1 MLQKPDIDENKLILC
16 VRERYGLN
24 VAQVI
29 FLPLGADPN
38 AVVYRAVTDDATSYF
53 LKLRRGVF
61 DEISVLLPKFLSD
74 QGIGQVIIPH
84 TTSAGELWTHWDA
97 YTLILYPYIEGQNGY
112 RVALTDRQWFD
123 FGAALKA
130 VHTAILPPGL
140 AGRIVREAYS
150 PQWREMARQALSY
163 ATTGT
168 FQDPVAIKTADFMN
182 AKRNETLDLLQR
194 TDHLAQVLQTHSPE
208 FVLCHSD
215 AHAGNIL
222 IGDDGALYIVDWDNP
237 ILAPK
242 ERDLMFIGG
251 AQGFIGLTAQEEVT
265 RFYRGYGDTQIDFAA
280 LAYYRY
286 ERIIDD
292 IAVFCQMLLW
302 TDEGG
307 EDREQSLTYLMSNY
321 LPNNTIEIAYQS
333 DPTLWPSRNWGA

>member
-38 AVVYRAVTDDATSYF
+38 AVVYRAITDDATSYF

-74 QGIGQVIIPH
+74 QGIGQVIVPH
-84 TTSAGELWTHWDA
+84 PTRAGELWTQWDA

-112 RVALTDRQWFD
+112 RVALTDRQWSD

-130 VHTAILPPGL
+130 VHAVALPPAL
-140 AGRIVREAYS
+140 AGRIPREAYS
-150 PQWREMARQALSY
+150 PQWREIAGQSLEY
-163 ATTGT
+163 AATGT
-168 FQDPVAIKTADFMN
+168 FHDPVAIKTADFMN

-194 TDHLAQVLQTHSPE
+194 TDHLAQVLQAHSPE

-242 ERDLMFIGG
+242 ERDLMFVGG

-265 RFYRGYGDTQIDFAA
+265 RFYRGYGDTQIDTEA

-307 EDREQSLTYLMSNY
+307 EDRQQSLTYLMSNY

-333 DPTLWPSRNWGA
+333 DPTLWP

>member
-1 MLQKPDIDENKLILC
+1 MLQEPDIDENELILC
-16 VRERYGLN
+16 LRKAYGLN
-24 VAQVI
+24 LVKVS
-29 FLPLGADPN
+29 FLPIGADPHT
-38 AVVYRAVTDDATSYF
+38 VVYRAVTDDATPYF
-53 LKLRRGVF
+53 LKLRHGVF

-74 QGIGQVIIPH
+74 QGIAQVITPH
-84 TTSAGELWTHWDA
+84 TTSTGELWTRWDA
-97 YTLILYPYIEGQNGY
+97 YTLILYPYIEGRNGY
-112 RVALTDRQWFD
+112 KVALTDQQWFD

-130 VHTAILPPGL
+130 VHTVVLPPAL
-140 AGRIVREAYS
+140 DGRIAREAYS
-150 PQWREMARQALSY
+150 PQWREIVRQSLEY
-163 ATTGT
+163 AAAGA

-182 AKRNETLDLLQR
+182 AKRAETLDLLRR
-194 TDHLAQVLQTHSPE
+194 TDYLAQVLQKRATE

-222 IGDDGALYIVDWDNP
+222 IEDEGVLYIVDWDNP

-251 AQGFIGLTAQEEVT
+251 AQGFIGLTAQEEME
-265 RFYRGYGDTQIDFAA
+265 RFYRGYGETHIDHAA

-302 TDEGG
+302 TNEGG
-307 EDREQSLTYLMSNY
+307 EDREQSLTYLMSNF
-321 LPNNTIEIAYQS
+321 LPGNTIEIAYRS
-333 DPTLWPSRNWGA
+333 DMTQYER